1 VATERVAAPV
11 DPARTNGRAA
21 VPPARPRRRW
31 LIGGGML
38 AVAVAAAV
46 ALAQP
51 GSAPPAAPAA
61 PQRPAYDARGRIVP
75 ASQARVATM
84 AGGVVRAL
92 PRQPG
97 DRVQARDELAR
108 LEGTGGT
115 TEVLSA
121 PFAGTVL
128 AVPPNVGDTL
138 LPGAQVA
145 VVGDLA
151 ELRVETTDVDEYL
164 IASLAQ
170 GQPVEIAVDALAD
183 RTLTGRV
190 HSVSLVAQPGTGSR
204 MHYPVVVALTQGDP
218 SLRPSMTARLKFG
231 ASAPV
236 R

>member
-1 VATERVAAPV
+1 VVAERVAAPT
-11 DPARTNGRAA
+11 DPTRANGRTEIPRA
-21 VPPARPRRRW
+21 PSRRRW
-31 LIGGGML
+31 LIGAGL
-38 AVAVAAAV
+38 LVVAIGAAV
-46 ALAQP
+46 ALLQP
-51 GSAPPAAPAA
+51 GSAPAPSAPAA

-84 AGGVVRAL
+84 GGGVVRTL

-108 LEGTGGT
+108 LEGPGGT
-115 TEVLSA
+115 TEVLSS

-128 AVPPNVGDTL
+128 AVPPNVGDSL
-138 LPGAQVA
+138 LPGAPVA
-145 VVGDLA
+145 VVGDLS

-190 HSVSLVAQPGTGSR
+190 QSVSLVAQPGTGSR

-231 ASAPV
+231 GAS